1 MVCSNPEFLREGRAI
16 EDTEFPDKIVIGSDH
31 VDAIE
36 RLVAFYQEFYGRH
49 KPPTV
54 RTTPENAELIKYAN
68 NAFLATK
75 ISFINTIAN
84 IAERTPNADVAVI
97 AKAIGLDR
105 RIGPGFLN
113 AGLGYGGSCFPKDL
127 SALVAFSKTLG
138 YAPTLL
144 EATIDVNRLQPLQAL
159 KFVRESLSS
168 LQGKTV
174 AILGLAFKPDTD
186 DLREAVAIPIIH
198 GLIQEGVEV
207 NACDPTATRNAE
219 LVFGKDI
226 NYFTDARKCIEG
238 ADLAIIVTE
247 WKNFESL
254 RADDFIS
261 LMRTPIVYDGRRLY
275 DGKLSDPRLTYRA
288 IGLAPGSSSQH

>member
-1 MVCSNPEFLREGRAI
+1 MKGERSRTLS
-16 EDTEFPDKIVIGSDH
+16 PDKIVIGSDH
-31 VDAIE
+31 KRAID
-36 RLVAFYQEFYGRH
+36 RLSAFYEEFHGRR
-49 KPPTV
+49 KPPII

-97 AKAIGLDR
+97 ARAIGLDS
-105 RIGPGFLN
+105 RIGLAFLN

-127 SALVAFSKTLG
+127 GALVAFSKTLG
-138 YAPTLL
+138 YAPQLL

-159 KFVRESLSS
+159 KFARESLNSIR
-168 LQGKTV
+168 GKKV

-186 DLREAVAIPIIH
+186 DLREAVAIPIIE
-198 GLIQEGVEV
+198 GLLQEGAEV
-207 NACDPTATRNAE
+207 NACDPTAMRNAE
-219 LVFGKDI
+219 LVFGERIK
-226 NYFTDARKCIEG
+226 YFTDARECIKG

-247 WKNFESL
+247 WEHFKNL
-254 RADDFIS
+254 GVDDFIS

-275 DGKLSDPRLTYRA
+275 DGTLSDPRIIYRA
-288 IGLAPGSSSQH
+288 IGLAPASIS